1 MNHSRPRKHVV
12 SFEIIIWRQITWPC
26 GSHPAPG
33 RLQPPPAT
41 PCHPLPPPSPIPT
54 RIQSTWIASTHPGIG
69 IKVNRSGAVPFEC
82 DLESGH
88 GQGRPRPNCQL
99 ANVTHT
105 RAGARIH
112 TDTPTHT
119 GVMPRGAIIPPSGLR
134 GGRGWGEGE
143 MRSVGETSSH
153 ISLLL
158 QRRRREKV
166 SLVFNSALNPL
177 GFLPPSLPPTTPSL
191 LWGGYVTVCNLPL
204 SVCVCVCVS
213 YLRQQ

>member
-1 MNHSRPRKHVV
+1 MLH
-12 SFEIIIWRQITWPC
+12 
-26 GSHPAPG
+26 
-33 RLQPPPAT
+33 
-41 PCHPLPPPSPIPT
+41 T
-54 RIQSTWIASTHPGIG
+54 R
-69 IKVNRSGAVPFEC
+69 
-82 DLESGH
+82 
-88 GQGRPRPNCQL
+88 GQGRGYTP
-99 ANVTHT
+99 TH
-105 RAGARIH
+105 RH
-112 TDTPTHT
+112 TDTHTHT

-204 SVCVCVCVS
+204 SVCVCVCFLS
-213 YLRQQ
+213 ASTITPCRRLKETPPPAGYITQHSLFS

>member
-1 MNHSRPRKHVV
+1 MLH
-12 SFEIIIWRQITWPC
+12 
-26 GSHPAPG
+26 
-33 RLQPPPAT
+33 
-41 PCHPLPPPSPIPT
+41 T
-54 RIQSTWIASTHPGIG
+54 R
-69 IKVNRSGAVPFEC
+69 
-82 DLESGH
+82 
-88 GQGRPRPNCQL
+88 GQGRGYTP
-99 ANVTHT
+99 TH
-105 RAGARIH
+105 
-112 TDTPTHT
+112 THT

-177 GFLPPSLPPTTPSL
+177 GFLPPSLSPTTPSL

-204 SVCVCVCVS
+204 SVCVCVFLICVNNNPLPEVERDAATGRLHHS
-213 YLRQQ
+213 TFAIQLNR